1 MGIFRIRLV
10 GTGSLLV
17 FWMKPYNTNGQR
29 DREGNIV
36 PLFTVVEIAKN
47 YESSTDAK

>member
-17 FWMKPYNTNGQR
+17 LWMKPYNTNGHR
-29 DREGNIV
+29 DKEGNIV
-36 PLFTVVEIAKN
+36 ALSTVVEIAKL
-47 YESSTDAK
+47 